1 MAKAKALPKDVIGY
15 REFFNKLINEPD
27 SLGLILIY
35 GEEQYL
41 IDGAVKTAKKK
52 YISDGGDIDYSIIDT
67 RTGDDFSFSKLE
79 EMTSMPPWMSSRRLV
94 IIKQSGI
101 MGKEIDDKDL
111 DVLKNIPSSAVVIFI
126 EDSADS
132 RKKIFKAFAKYGTVV
147 QMSAME
153 QDDISARIRKMFFK
167 SELSIDE
174 NACLSLISRCGGNM
188 LTITGEI
195 TKITLYCQNAGIKRV
210 NEDVIEECCPPDIS
224 GRIFD
229 IMDACGSQ
237 NPAKALGTLNNLIL
251 AREEPVIMIRVAVI
265 NHLKRLIMAKELNNA
280 KKLAAETGA
289 HEYYAGKLITQA
301 SRFSMNRLIS
311 TYLAACQS
319 DSDVKHGLIDER
331 FALEIILVRAA
342 TAEKNN

>member
-1 MAKAKALPKDVIGY
+1 MAKDKGLPKGVMGY
-15 REFFNKLINEPD
+15 KEFFNKLNNEPD

-52 YISDGGDIDYSIIDT
+52 YISDGGDIDYSLIDT

-94 IIKQSGI
+94 IIRQSGI
-101 MGKEIDDKDL
+101 MGKEFEDKDL
-111 DVLKNIPSSAVVIFI
+111 EVLKNIPSSAVVIFI

-132 RKKIFKAFAKYGTVV
+132 RKKIFKSFVQNGTVV
-147 QMSAME
+147 QMAAMDE
-153 QDDISARIRKMFFK
+153 GDIAALISKKLAR
-167 SELSIDE
+167 SELSIDG
-174 NACLSLISRCGGNM
+174 NASLSLISRCGGSM
-188 LTITGEI
+188 LSITGEI
-195 TKITLYCQNAGIKRV
+195 EKITLYCQNAGIKRV
-210 NEDVIEECCPPDIS
+210 TEEVIEECCPPDIS

-229 IMDACGSQ
+229 IMDACGAQ

-265 NHLKRLIMAKELNNA
+265 NHLKRLIMAKEVNNA
-280 KKLAAETGA
+280 KKLAALTKS
-289 HEYYAGKLITQA
+289 HEFYAGKLTAQA

-331 FALEIILVRAA
+331 FALEIILVRAS